1 MRRASRAIIFRG
13 NELLVMHRNKF
24 GHEYDTL
31 VGGNVEI
38 GESIEQALV
47 REVREETSL
56 ELKNFRCVFV
66 EDAGTMYGVQYVFL
80 CDDPGGEVVLPEG
93 SDEAH
98 INKAGKNLYEPKWLP
113 LSKLG
118 DSSFVSEILKHSILE
133 GIRQGFPETPRHLD
147 KTKLY

>member
-13 NELLVMHRNKF
+13 NNLLVMHRNKF

-38 GESIEQALV
+38 GESIEQSLV

-66 EDAGTMYGVQYVFL
+66 EDAGTMYGVQYVYL
-80 CDDPGGEVVLPEG
+80 CDDPGGEVSLPED
-93 SDEAH
+93 SDEAQ

-113 LSKLG
+113 LSKLH
-118 DSSFVSEILKHSILE
+118 DAPFVSEVLKQAILD
-133 GIRQGFPETPRHLD
+133 GVRQGFPETPRQLD